1 MYITQSLR
9 LYNYCTKKKIYPKR
23 IEYKHKT
30 DPITSKE
37 RVWRTWFYEITDE
50 FVDALEEFD
59 NMKIEYFNKTK

>member
-9 LYNYCTKKKIYPKR
+9 LYNYCTTKKIYPKK
-23 IEYKHKT
+23 IEYKHKK
-30 DPITSKE
+30 DPITLKE

-59 NMKIEYFNKTK
+59 NIKIEYFNKNK

>member
-9 LYNYCTKKKIYPKR
+9 LYNYCTTKKIYPKR

-30 DPITSKE
+30 DSKTLKE

-59 NMKIEYFNKTK
+59 NMKIEYFNKNK